1 MAYKSKKVATC
12 PCGTGDTHSLR
23 QAGIC
28 DGIRVGHLSLADGQ
42 RLIEACQQTKEKRQ
56 QAQRDNPNAE
66 APSVQPESEV

>member
-28 DGIRVGHLSLADGQ
+28 DGIRNGHLSQSDGQ
-42 RLIEACQQTKEKRQ
+42 RLIESCQQTKEKRQ
-56 QAQRDNPNAE
+56 QAQRDTPNVEPVSDQSA
-66 APSVQPESEV
+66 VEV